1 MERPIRVQP
10 GNTSPSWI
18 IRNAFFLLFLLF
30 NLNSIWRTCKQ
41 RRLKKGNKNKK
52 PTAFL
57 QAWVLR
63 CRQVY
68 LLASSPRTHSAE
80 RRLSTHINPGE
91 PQRSCNSLTMLIAC
105 SPRRQKG
112 ALQAIKRRRGVDGRT
127 EQNKHTQLRPKSA
140 TFFLFFCRRRRFCF
154 FTKGA
159 GGGPK
164 KTRAALPSEPGS
176 RCRKQTARS
185 RLPNGAPRIRAH
197 PPENT
202 PSAFRVICPRV

>member
-30 NLNSIWRTCKQ
+30 NRNSIWRTCKQ
-41 RRLKKGNKNKK
+41 RRLKKGNKKK
-52 PTAFL
+52 TTAFL

-140 TFFLFFCRRRRFCF
+140 TFFSFFLSSSSFLFFHGRGRWG
-154 FTKGA
+154 TEKHAQLSHQNQDVGV
-159 GGGPK
+159 GN
-164 KTRAALPSEPGS
+164 
-176 RCRKQTARS
+176 KQR
-185 RLPNGAPRIRAH
+185 
-197 PPENT
+197 
-202 PSAFRVICPRV
+202 